1 MKKFLLGLLVIGL
14 GIFGAYYY
22 VTLSM
27 VNVADSFFES
37 VKAKNMAQAEQYLSK
52 EFKENTSTAQLIQ
65 YLSVY
70 KLNNYKKLNWGY
82 KRTIDLNISNFGK
95 SGALEGIIVN
105 EDNVSSTLKMQF
117 KQESGVWKIFA
128 LEKVLSKEEIEKQ
141 KLIQAYTTLA
151 RVSIYTLGKAI
162 QENNMTILYNNIA
175 KKWQKETSVKEL
187 EKAYGV
193 LIEKKVNLLP
203 LNKVSPI
210 LTKVNIEKNGLL
222 VVAGYYPLGKT
233 NLYFATNYIIE
244 NKIWK
249 LVGLA
254 IEFR

>member
-95 SGALEGIIVN
+95 SGALEGTIVN

>member
-70 KLNNYKKLNWGY
+70 KLNNYKELNWGY

-95 SGALEGIIVN
+95 SGALEGTIVN

>member
-1 MKKFLLGLLVIGL
+1 MKKFLLGLLIIGL

-27 VNVADSFFES
+27 VNVADDFFKS
-37 VKAKNMAQAEQYLSK
+37 VKAKNIAQAETYLSK
-52 EFKENTSTAQLIQ
+52 EFKANTSTEQLVQ
-65 YLSVY
+65 YLLAY
-70 KLNNYKKLNWGY
+70 KLNNYKELNWGY
-82 KRTIDLNISNFGK
+82 KRTIDLNTSNFGK
-95 SGALEGIIVN
+95 SGALEGTIVT
-105 EDNVSSTLKMQF
+105 EDNVSSPLKMQF

-128 LEKVLSKEEIEKQ
+128 LEKVLSKEEIQKQ
-141 KLIQAYTTLA
+141 KLLQGYTTLA
-151 RVSIYTLGKAI
+151 RTSIYILGKAV

-175 KKWQKETSVKEL
+175 KQWQKEVSVEKL

-193 LIEKKVNLLP
+193 FVEKKVNLLP

-222 VVAGYYPLGKT
+222 TIAGYYPLGKT
-233 NLYFATNYIIE
+233 NLYFKNNYIIE

-254 IEFR
+254 IQFK